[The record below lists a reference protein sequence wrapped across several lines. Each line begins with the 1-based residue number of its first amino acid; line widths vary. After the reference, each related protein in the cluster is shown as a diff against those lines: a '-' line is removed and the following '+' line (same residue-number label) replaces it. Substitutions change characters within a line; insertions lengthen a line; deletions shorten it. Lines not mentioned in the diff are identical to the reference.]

1 MSSYNATKQFLRRAT
16 NQFKKTGKGIGAFL
30 PTVREYNALPKK
42 EQQFYQKQVS
52 QYRKYNKRKTPTNY
66 LARARSVQKL
76 ATQWKDKSLSSERKQ
91 QMQNARNVLQDAT
104 SVVESKTNGLQN
116 SQYNIPAK
124 KLNALKRHA
133 EPLAKNSR
141 DYWALQ
147 NLRTMTKTKA
157 GNQLKLSTDSNSVS
171 STLKRYEAYESS
183 SGKGYT
189 VITDTNKAAKNGS
202 LRGGLV
208 AVVDKPVDQ
217 VIKELEQVEAGEVS
231 INDI

>member
-1 MSSYNATKQFLRRAT
+1 MSNYNATKQFLRRAT

-66 LARARSVQKL
+66 LARARAVHTL
-76 ATQWKDKSLSSERKQ
+76 ATQWKDTSLSQERKN

-116 SQYNIPAK
+116 SQYHIPTK
-124 KLNALKRHA
+124 KLKQLKHHA
-133 EPLAKNSR
+133 EPLARNNT

-147 NLRTMTKTKA
+147 NLRTLTKTKA
-157 GNQLKLSTDSNSVS
+157 GNQLKLSTDSNAVS

-183 SGKGYT
+183 SGNGWT
-189 VITDTNKAAKNGS
+189 VITDTHKPAKNGS
-202 LRGGLV
+202 LRGGVV
-208 AVVDKPVDQ
+208 AVVDKPLDE
-217 VIKELEQVEAGEVS
+217 VIKMLEQVEAGEIS

>member
-1 MSSYNATKQFLRRAT
+1 MSKYNATKQFLRRAT

-66 LARARSVQKL
+66 LSRARAVHKL
-76 ATQWKDKSLSSERKQ
+76 ATQWKDTSLSQERKN
-91 QMQNARNVLQDAT
+91 QMQNARNVLQEAS
-104 SVVESKTNGLQN
+104 SVVENKTNGLQN
-116 SQYNIPAK
+116 SQYHIPTK
-124 KLNALKRHA
+124 KLKQLKKHA
-133 EPLAKNSR
+133 EPLARNNV

-157 GNQLKLSTDSNSVS
+157 GNQLKLSTDSNAAS
-171 STLKRYEAYESS
+171 STLKRYEAYESA
-183 SGKGYT
+183 SGSEWS
-189 VITDTNKAAKNGS
+189 VITDTRKVAKNGS

-208 AVVDKPVDQ
+208 KVVKAPLDR
-217 VIKELEQVEAGEVS
+217 VIKALEQVEVGEIS
-231 INDI
+231 IDNI